1 MCHNARANVY
11 LVFIS
16 RNGSVFHLEND
27 SGGNGYVSTAAA
39 TVHVP
44 PQPSSSTPVA
54 LYVSLVRFY
63 DNVPTYGKHDG

>member
-1 MCHNARANVY
+1 MSHNARANVY

-27 SGGNGYVSTAAA
+27 SEGNGYVSTAAVA
-39 TVHVP
+39 AYVP

-54 LYVSLVRFY
+54 LHVSLVRFY